1 MRNKNAGASFPCP
14 VQNLQAAAP
23 GRHTH
28 LFFHLPVS
36 GRRSVFSI
44 KLDFDLQF
52 RDAAVDRS
60 DQVLQQGPG

>member
-1 MRNKNAGASFPCP
+1 MKMPVLHPLARSGTYSLPLPAGMHIC
-14 VQNLQAAAP
+14 
-23 GRHTH
+23 
-28 LFFHLPVS
+28 FFHLPVS